1 MEFWKTIGGLIRRL
15 YVALPVL
22 MVAVAAAALASYLT
36 PLQYQSTTFLV
47 LTTPT
52 SGGTLER
59 DPSQPVGET
68 NPLLQFNESL
78 RTTAEVLIHS
88 VNTKD
93 AHRRLGV
100 TEDGPAKL
108 VVDDGRTNPDLLG
121 SDGPFIYIEV
131 TSPSAREAGDI
142 VRRAD
147 QRIRDELVARQEALG
162 APPSTFISLTYVVAP
177 TPAVAVIAD
186 KLEVGGIA
194 LVAALVLGLAVA
206 YLIEQIRLGRRRPH
220 AVFERAPEGP
230 DDRREVAAE
239 LPDRQMA
246 GQH

>member
-15 YVALPVL
+15 YVGLPVL

-59 DPSQPVGET
+59 DPSRPVGQT

-93 AHRRLGV
+93 AHRQLGV
-100 TEDGPAKL
+100 TEDGPTKL

-121 SDGPFIYIEV
+121 SDGPFIFIEV
-131 TSPSAREAGDI
+131 TSPSAREAGD
-142 VRRAD
+142 VVGRAD
-147 QRIRDELVARQEALG
+147 QRIREELVARQEALG
-162 APPSTFISLTYVVAP
+162 APRSTFIALTYVVAP
-177 TPAVAVIAD
+177 TPPEALIAD
-186 KLEVGGIA
+186 KLEAAGIA
-194 LVAALVLGLAVA
+194 LFAASVLGLAVA
-206 YLIEQIRLGRRRPH
+206 YLIEQIRIRRRRPDT
-220 AVFERAPEGP
+220 VFERAPAGP
-230 DDRREVAAE
+230 DDTREVAAE

-246 GQH
+246 GHH